1 MPKFKFFLLTIK
13 LEILKL
19 IKHKSFWF
27 LILTMIFLVSVFG
40 IFSVSNIDNRKTEH
54 ILNHNP
60 WYLLISFQYFQI
72 VIHCII
78 YGFITNL
85 HFKNDYENNMIKQYA
100 FLPVSPEMYFF
111 SKILALLILIF
122 CIQFLYFIVFSA
134 TSYYSGTH
142 NFPNLNFENYSF
154 ISIIPNLLLIVLREF
169 VSLLGYLG
177 ILCLFNYYIHR
188 SIFSTVFVI
197 LLCLGNFSTLSRVI
211 PSGYAVQ
218 SNLLMNK
225 YLSGYI
231 DLNLSL
237 FKYEISSLTIFILIM
252 FLFLFLMKINK
263 VNYNYK
269 FS

>member
-1 MPKFKFFLLTIK
+1 MPKFKFFLLTIE

-27 LILTMIFLVSVFG
+27 LVLTMVFLVSIFG

-54 ILNHNP
+54 ILNQNP
-60 WYLLISFQYFQI
+60 WYFLINFQYFQI
-72 VIHCII
+72 VIHCLI

-100 FLPVSPEMYFF
+100 FLPISAEMYFF
-111 SKILALLILIF
+111 SKIIALLISIL

-142 NFPNLNFENYSF
+142 NFPNLNFENHNF
-154 ISIIPNLLLIVLREF
+154 TSIIPYLLLMILREF
-169 VSLLGYLG
+169 VSLLGYLS

-197 LLCLGNFSTLSRVI
+197 LLCLCNFSTISRVI

-225 YLSGYI
+225 HLSGYFDI
-231 DLNLSL
+231 SLSL
-237 FKYEISSLTIFILIM
+237 FKYEISSIAIFSLIM
-252 FLFLFLMKINK
+252 FLVYFLIKSNK
-263 VNYNYK
+263 NYNYK